1 MSGSNNFKVPNLQRG
16 LEILEHLVEQ
26 EQEVSQKEVA
36 EHLGFPANSTMR
48 IMNALE
54 HHGYVIRNPANKK
67 YRLSGKMGSMQSR
80 SALQKNLMQHAIGE
94 MEKLRD
100 RLKETVVIT
109 IVSNGEG
116 VILEQVQGLHPFR
129 FVCDPG
135 IRQPLHAT
143 ASCKVILAYMDPEER
158 DALMEG
164 VEFTRFTSNTIRSA
178 SAMRKELE
186 EIRSVGYAVDRAE
199 LADGIHCASAAI
211 IDRGGRPVASVT
223 VTGPSFRMSL
233 EDLPGIGA
241 VVREHCARISE
252 SLCGEPHPC
261 L

>member
-1 MSGSNNFKVPNLQRG
+1 MSGSNNFKVPNLERG

-54 HHGYVIRNPANKK
+54 HHGYVVRNPANKK

-80 SALQKNLMQHAIGE
+80 SALQKNLMQHAIGR
-94 MEKLRD
+94 MEQLRD
-100 RLKETVVIT
+100 KLKETVVIT
-109 IVSNGEG
+109 IISNGEG

-143 ASCKVILAYMDPEER
+143 ASCKVIMAYMNADELDE
-158 DALMEG
+158 LMEG
-164 VEFTRFTSNTIRSA
+164 IEYTRYTSNTIRSDTA
-178 SAMRKELE
+178 LRKELKR
-186 EIRSVGYAVDRAE
+186 IREVGYAADRAE
-199 LADGIHCASAAI
+199 LAEGIHCASAAI

-233 EDLPGIGA
+233 EDLPAIGE
-241 VVREHCARISE
+241 VVREHCALISE
-252 SLCGEPHPC
+252 SLCGESHPS